1 MALKDAKMLRK
12 LNRKKDSIFLFQLN
26 LSTMAAMETKESGR
40 CRGVTV
46 SGGQTLGILS
56 KN

>member
-40 CRGVTV
+40 CGGVTV
-46 SGGQTLGILS
+46 SGG
-56 KN
+56 